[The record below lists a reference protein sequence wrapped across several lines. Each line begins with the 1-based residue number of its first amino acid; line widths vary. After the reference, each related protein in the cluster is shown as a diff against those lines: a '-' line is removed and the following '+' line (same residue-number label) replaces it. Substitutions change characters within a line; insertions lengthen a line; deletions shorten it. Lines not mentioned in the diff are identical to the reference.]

1 MIYSVNVPKYVE
13 GVMTT
18 PFHTVSNSRG
28 LNIDGKF
35 QRLSNCTKIYDM
47 NSTPQKNIFWMKDAY
62 PEDGIEGH
70 IGKSYSR
77 VGFRTSVYSPNIIN
91 TQNGTSAMISL
102 QIIPD

>member
-1 MIYSVNVPKYVE
+1 
-13 GVMTT
+13 MTT

-28 LNIDGKF
+28 MNIDGKI
-35 QRLSNCTKIYDM
+35 QRLSNCTKINLGVSDM